1 MKEIV
6 DKKTGEVKWKKKKK
20 KRTETHRYGGGNL
33 SFSRWLFDYT
43 WSEAFK
49 DKMKRKFFL
58 NPSSFFFFPVLNED
72 ASDVIWP
79 FTVWNAFFLSKSGKK
94 KEKKKW
100 RESLKFFYPKKI
112 KRPTMKVWSTL
123 RGCCA
128 ANTFLELDYFSFYV
142 NIFLFS
148 LVASLDCKPT

>member
-6 DKKTGEVKWKKKKK
+6 DKKKNRGGKMEKKK
-20 KRTETHRYGGGNL
+20 KRTETHRYGGGNS
-33 SFSRWLFDYT
+33 SFSRCLFDYT

-58 NPSSFFFFPVLNED
+58 NPSSFFFSCTKWGCLWCNMTFCCMKCN
-72 ASDVIWP
+72 
-79 FTVWNAFFLSKSGKK
+79 FLIQKK
-94 KEKKKW
+94 KKKKW

-112 KRPTMKVWSTL
+112 KRPTMKVWITL

-128 ANTFLELDYFSFYV
+128 ANTFLELDHFSFYV

>member
-6 DKKTGEVKWKKKKK
+6 DKKKNRGGKMEKKK

-43 WSEAFK
+43 QSKTFK

-58 NPSSFFFFPVLNED
+58 NPSSFFFPVLNED

-79 FTVWNAFFLSKSGKK
+79 FAVWNAVFLSKRKK
-94 KEKKKW
+94 
-100 RESLKFFYPKKI
+100 
-112 KRPTMKVWSTL
+112 
-123 RGCCA
+123 
-128 ANTFLELDYFSFYV
+128 
-142 NIFLFS
+142 
-148 LVASLDCKPT
+148 

>member
-6 DKKTGEVKWKKKKK
+6 DKKKKKNRGGKMEKK

-49 DKMKRKFFL
+49 DKMKRKFFP
-58 NPSSFFFFPVLNED
+58 NPSFFFFFFPILNED

-79 FTVWNAFFLSKSGKK
+79 FAVWNAIFLSKR
-94 KEKKKW
+94 EKKKN
-100 RESLKFFYPKKI
+100 EE
-112 KRPTMKVWSTL
+112 KVW
-123 RGCCA
+123 
-128 ANTFLELDYFSFYV
+128 NSF
-142 NIFLFS
+142 IQR
-148 LVASLDCKPT
+148 K

>member
-6 DKKTGEVKWKKKKK
+6 DKKKKE

-33 SFSRWLFDYT
+33 SFSRWLCDYT

-79 FTVWNAFFLSKSGKK
+79 FAVWNAIFLSKREKK
-94 KEKKKW
+94 KEKMKRKFEILLSKENKKANY
-100 RESLKFFYPKKI
+100 ESLKHFAWMLCYQHI
-112 KRPTMKVWSTL
+112 LGTWS
-123 RGCCA
+123 
-128 ANTFLELDYFSFYV
+128 
-142 NIFLFS
+142 LFI
-148 LVASLDCKPT
+148 LC